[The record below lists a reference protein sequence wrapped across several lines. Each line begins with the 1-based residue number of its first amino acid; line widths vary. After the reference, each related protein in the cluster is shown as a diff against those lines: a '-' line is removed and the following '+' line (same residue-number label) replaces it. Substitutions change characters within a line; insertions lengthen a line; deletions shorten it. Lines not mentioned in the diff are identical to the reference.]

1 MAGVTP
7 FLSSEGSVIELWTAV
22 CWVLVLV
29 VGLGSATGIACVI
42 GLIWTDLHPR

>member
-1 MAGVTP
+1 MDELKP
-7 FLSSEGSVIELWTAV
+7 FLSSEGSVFKLWTAV